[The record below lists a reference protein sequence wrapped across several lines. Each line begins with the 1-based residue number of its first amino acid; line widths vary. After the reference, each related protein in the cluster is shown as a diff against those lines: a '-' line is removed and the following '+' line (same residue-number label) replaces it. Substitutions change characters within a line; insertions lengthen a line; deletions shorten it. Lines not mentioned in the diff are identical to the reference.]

1 MSKNVSNQCTF
12 RECEPH
18 KFENF
23 ERNVKVKYKTL
34 RGNSTRFPER
44 ERGRE
49 RESPWDFI
57 KIWKDVFLRLILKKK
72 DGNQDLYGN

>member
-34 RGNSTRFPER
+34 RGNSTRFLERER

-49 RESPWDFI
+49 RKPLGVY
-57 KIWKDVFLRLILKKK
+57 KDMKGCFLEANIEEK
-72 DGNQDLYGN
+72 GW

>member
-1 MSKNVSNQCTF
+1 MSKNVSNQYIL

-23 ERNVKVKYKTL
+23 ERKVKVKYKIL
-34 RGNSTRFPER
+34 REYSTRILER

-49 RESPWDFI
+49 RKWPWEFI

-72 DGNQDLYGN
+72 GGNQDLYGN